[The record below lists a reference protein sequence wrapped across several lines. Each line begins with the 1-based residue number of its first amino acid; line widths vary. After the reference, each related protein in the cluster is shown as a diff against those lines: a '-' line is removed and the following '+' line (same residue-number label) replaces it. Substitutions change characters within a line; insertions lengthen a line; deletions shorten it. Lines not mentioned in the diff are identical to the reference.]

1 MTCWQTLGIAPT
13 SDEAAI
19 KKAYAAR
26 IREHRPDRDPEGF
39 RAVRAAYEE
48 ALVQCAYIRPR
59 HEKKRKRQREAD
71 APAEAIPKPPP
82 QNPSDSTYYGYTAT
96 LPPQVSET
104 LRAPENV
111 AYLDRPQENRR
122 EMAPHDYLDRPA
134 DIPES
139 PAARLARWR
148 TAWENA
154 ADDAAL
160 LAVLQTQATEAALYN
175 IDVQADY
182 RDALYQYFWQHDHRL
197 RSYLWA
203 SKHYHLPENESQN
216 DREQIARYLD
226 DCRAAWEQLA
236 SDHKLLVVRQA
247 QAADPALQNTILRQ
261 RYLAALRDHLT
272 ASTIYPI
279 SYYWAKAYY
288 HGEGFG
294 KKDPHRYSDYPERR
308 LRHFCDQLDRATDD
322 AALLAVLQQQ
332 QEDPL
337 LIYPPFRADYAHA
350 LATRLPAWADCPQ
363 SLAWAQAHH
372 TLPTLSAEQQQ
383 AALLARLQAAWD
395 GLGDD
400 NLLAVLQQQAARYHD
415 HLQHIDLRIDYLAA
429 LRQHLAS
436 RDHLP
441 RSTYWAGEQYQLHH
455 SHDGEY
461 QRRYLAAR
469 VALNQPPEFTRSPR
483 YAALADWLAQN
494 PWRRRLALWRDWT
507 VSREHPAHRQWQA
520 LYHDLAPQLRSA
532 SAPGLDRQLFY
543 RRSLLVATSLALAGI
558 ASLGGNTAGVVQILL
573 VLFYNIY
580 LATSDFPECDLAK
593 YHLYRSSP
601 PLRTL
606 DHAYHPL
613 PYGAYWLLADLA
625 VIARTLTA
633 PEPPWTGFAA
643 LWFILRFFQPL
654 WSLKRAV
661 LVGWQP
667 TYPPD
672 AAQPLMTAAIQLAC
686 IGFWSLGTL
695 YHGEEMPLLYGITT
709 LLGIGLYSLCW
720 LRLPAERM
728 AQRRTMLDLAPAVLI
743 PPLAFLG
750 DSDPYYSAGAL
761 LLAPLLALALYYQ
774 YSPRWRDVLPLAAFA
789 IAVETT
795 AVLYLGASLHRL
807 GAWSAAHGIGYLP
820 VFVLG
825 VLLALHYLAW
835 LLQGFADDEPLR
847 G

>member
-1 MTCWQTLGIAPT
+1 MSCWQTLGIAPT

-48 ALVQCAYIRPR
+48 ALRLRAYIRPH
-59 HEKKRKRQREAD
+59 HEKKMQRRRA
-71 APAEAIPKPPP
+71 AEAAPDAASAAMADPPRENPPAAAETPHIPP
-82 QNPSDSTYYGYTAT
+82 DTAYYGYIAA
-96 LPPQVSET
+96 LPPEIT
-104 LRAPENV
+104 EALREPENV
-111 AYLDRPQENRR
+111 AYLERPAPPER
-122 EMAPHDYLDRPA
+122 ETAPHDYRDRPA
-134 DIPES
+134 D
-139 PAARLARWR
+139 AR
-148 TAWENA
+148 EN
-154 ADDAAL
+154 
-160 LAVLQTQATEAALYN
+160 
-175 IDVQADY
+175 
-182 RDALYQYFWQHDHRL
+182 
-197 RSYLWA
+197 
-203 SKHYHLPENESQN
+203 P
-216 DREQIARYLD
+216 
-226 DCRAAWEQLA
+226 
-236 SDHKLLVVRQA
+236 
-247 QAADPALQNTILRQ
+247 
-261 RYLAALRDHLT
+261 
-272 ASTIYPI
+272 
-279 SYYWAKAYY
+279 
-288 HGEGFG
+288 
-294 KKDPHRYSDYPERR
+294 
-308 LRHFCDQLDRATDD
+308 
-322 AALLAVLQQQ
+322 
-332 QEDPL
+332 
-337 LIYPPFRADYAHA
+337 
-350 LATRLPAWADCPQ
+350 
-363 SLAWAQAHH
+363 
-372 TLPTLSAEQQQ
+372 
-383 AALLARLQAAWD
+383 AALLARLQGEWQDA
-395 GLGDD
+395 GDD
-400 NLLAVLQQQAARYHD
+400 KLLAILQAQADEAA
-415 HLQHIDLRIDYLAA
+415 LQHIDLRSDYLDA

-441 RSTYWAGEQYQLHH
+441 RSTVWAGEQYQLHH
-455 SHDGEY
+455 SHDAEY

-469 VALNQPPEFTRSPR
+469 VALKQPPEFTRSLR
-483 YAALADWLAQN
+483 YAALADWLQQS

-507 VSREHPAHRQWQA
+507 ASREHPAYRQWQA

-580 LATSDFPECDLAK
+580 LATSDFPEYDLAK

-643 LWFILRFFQPL
+643 LWFILRFFQTL
-654 WSLKRAV
+654 WSLKRAI

-686 IGFWSLGTL
+686 LGL
-695 YHGEEMPLLYGITT
+695 WLPRALNGEAMPLLYAITA

-774 YSPRWRDVLPLAAFA
+774 YSPRWRDVLPLATFA
-789 IAVETT
+789 IAVEIA
-795 AVLYLGASLHRL
+795 AVLYLGASLRRL
-807 GAWSAAHGIGYLP
+807 GSWSAAHGIGYLP

-847 G
+847 D

>member
-19 KKAYAAR
+19 KPAYAAR

-48 ALVQCAYIRPR
+48 ALRLRVHIRPH
-59 HEKKRKRQREAD
+59 HEKKMQRRCA
-71 APAEAIPKPPP
+71 AEAAPDAASAAMAD
-82 QNPSDSTYYGYTAT
+82 QNPPAAAETPHIPPDTAYYGYTAA
-96 LPPQVSET
+96 LPPEIT
-104 LRAPENV
+104 EALREPENV
-111 AYLDRPQENRR
+111 AYLERPAPHER
-122 EMAPHDYLDRPA
+122 ETAPHDYRDRPA
-134 DIPES
+134 DT
-139 PAARLARWR
+139 R
-148 TAWENA
+148 EN
-154 ADDAAL
+154 
-160 LAVLQTQATEAALYN
+160 
-175 IDVQADY
+175 
-182 RDALYQYFWQHDHRL
+182 
-197 RSYLWA
+197 
-203 SKHYHLPENESQN
+203 P
-216 DREQIARYLD
+216 
-226 DCRAAWEQLA
+226 
-236 SDHKLLVVRQA
+236 
-247 QAADPALQNTILRQ
+247 
-261 RYLAALRDHLT
+261 
-272 ASTIYPI
+272 
-279 SYYWAKAYY
+279 
-288 HGEGFG
+288 
-294 KKDPHRYSDYPERR
+294 
-308 LRHFCDQLDRATDD
+308 
-322 AALLAVLQQQ
+322 
-332 QEDPL
+332 
-337 LIYPPFRADYAHA
+337 
-350 LATRLPAWADCPQ
+350 
-363 SLAWAQAHH
+363 
-372 TLPTLSAEQQQ
+372 
-383 AALLARLQAAWD
+383 AALLARLQGEWQDAS
-395 GLGDD
+395 DD
-400 NLLAVLQQQAARYHD
+400 KLLAILQAQADEAA
-415 HLQHIDLRIDYLAA
+415 LQHIDLRIDYLDA

-441 RSTYWAGEQYQLHH
+441 RSTVWAGEQYQLHH
-455 SHDGEY
+455 SHDAEY
-461 QRRYLAAR
+461 RRRYLAAR
-469 VALNQPPEFTRSPR
+469 VALNQPPEFIHSPR
-483 YAALADWLAQN
+483 YAALADWLQQS

-507 VSREHPAHRQWQA
+507 ASREHPAYRQWQA

-580 LATSDFPECDLAK
+580 LATSDFPEYDLAK

-643 LWFILRFFQPL
+643 LWFILRFFQTL

-667 TYPPD
+667 QDVPD
-672 AAQPLMTAAIQLAC
+672 AAQPLMTTAIQLAC
-686 IGFWSLGTL
+686 LGL
-695 YHGEEMPLLYGITT
+695 WLPRALNGEAMPLLYAITA
-709 LLGIGLYSLCW
+709 LLGIGLYGLCW
-720 LRLPAERM
+720 LRLPADQS

>member
-48 ALVQCAYIRPR
+48 ALRLRVHIRPH
-59 HEKKRKRQREAD
+59 HEKKMQRRCA
-71 APAEAIPKPPP
+71 AEAAPDAASAAMAD
-82 QNPSDSTYYGYTAT
+82 QNPPAAAETPHIPPDTAYYGYTAA
-96 LPPQVSET
+96 LPPEIT
-104 LRAPENV
+104 EALREPENV
-111 AYLDRPQENRR
+111 AYLERPAPHER
-122 EMAPHDYLDRPA
+122 ETAPHDYRDRPA
-134 DIPES
+134 DT
-139 PAARLARWR
+139 R
-148 TAWENA
+148 EN
-154 ADDAAL
+154 
-160 LAVLQTQATEAALYN
+160 
-175 IDVQADY
+175 
-182 RDALYQYFWQHDHRL
+182 
-197 RSYLWA
+197 
-203 SKHYHLPENESQN
+203 P
-216 DREQIARYLD
+216 
-226 DCRAAWEQLA
+226 
-236 SDHKLLVVRQA
+236 
-247 QAADPALQNTILRQ
+247 
-261 RYLAALRDHLT
+261 
-272 ASTIYPI
+272 
-279 SYYWAKAYY
+279 
-288 HGEGFG
+288 
-294 KKDPHRYSDYPERR
+294 
-308 LRHFCDQLDRATDD
+308 
-322 AALLAVLQQQ
+322 
-332 QEDPL
+332 
-337 LIYPPFRADYAHA
+337 
-350 LATRLPAWADCPQ
+350 
-363 SLAWAQAHH
+363 
-372 TLPTLSAEQQQ
+372 
-383 AALLARLQAAWD
+383 AALLARLQGEWQDAS
-395 GLGDD
+395 DD
-400 NLLAVLQQQAARYHD
+400 KLLAILQAQADEAA
-415 HLQHIDLRIDYLAA
+415 LQHIDLRIDYLDA

-441 RSTYWAGEQYQLHH
+441 RSTVWAGEQYQLHH
-455 SHDGEY
+455 SHDAEY
-461 QRRYLAAR
+461 RRRYLAAR
-469 VALNQPPEFTRSPR
+469 VALNQPPEFIHSPR
-483 YAALADWLAQN
+483 YAALADWLQQS

-507 VSREHPAHRQWQA
+507 ASREHPAYRQWQA

-580 LATSDFPECDLAK
+580 LATSDFPEYDLAK

-643 LWFILRFFQPL
+643 LWFILRFFQTL

-667 TYPPD
+667 QDVPD
-672 AAQPLMTAAIQLAC
+672 AAQPLMTTAIQLAC
-686 IGFWSLGTL
+686 LGL
-695 YHGEEMPLLYGITT
+695 WLPRALNGEAMPLLYAITA
-709 LLGIGLYSLCW
+709 LLGIGLYGLCW
-720 LRLPAERM
+720 LRLPADQS

>member
-1 MTCWQTLGIAPT
+1 MSCWQTLGIAPT

-48 ALVQCAYIRPR
+48 ALRLRVHIRPR
-59 HEKKRKRQREAD
+59 HEKKMQRRRA
-71 APAEAIPKPPP
+71 AEAAPDAASDAMTD
-82 QNPSDSTYYGYTAT
+82 QNPPAAAETPHIPPDTAYYGYIAA
-96 LPPQVSET
+96 LPPEIT
-104 LRAPENV
+104 EALREPENV
-111 AYLDRPQENRR
+111 AYLERPAPHER
-122 EMAPHDYLDRPA
+122 ETAPHDYRDRPA
-134 DIPES
+134 DS
-139 PAARLARWR
+139 R
-148 TAWENA
+148 EN
-154 ADDAAL
+154 
-160 LAVLQTQATEAALYN
+160 
-175 IDVQADY
+175 
-182 RDALYQYFWQHDHRL
+182 
-197 RSYLWA
+197 
-203 SKHYHLPENESQN
+203 P
-216 DREQIARYLD
+216 
-226 DCRAAWEQLA
+226 
-236 SDHKLLVVRQA
+236 
-247 QAADPALQNTILRQ
+247 
-261 RYLAALRDHLT
+261 
-272 ASTIYPI
+272 
-279 SYYWAKAYY
+279 
-288 HGEGFG
+288 
-294 KKDPHRYSDYPERR
+294 
-308 LRHFCDQLDRATDD
+308 
-322 AALLAVLQQQ
+322 
-332 QEDPL
+332 
-337 LIYPPFRADYAHA
+337 
-350 LATRLPAWADCPQ
+350 
-363 SLAWAQAHH
+363 
-372 TLPTLSAEQQQ
+372 
-383 AALLARLQAAWD
+383 AALLARLQGEWQDAS
-395 GLGDD
+395 DD
-400 NLLAVLQQQAARYHD
+400 KLLAILQAQADEAA
-415 HLQHIDLRIDYLAA
+415 LQHIDLRIDYLDA

-441 RSTYWAGEQYQLHH
+441 RSTIWAGEQYQLHH
-455 SHDGEY
+455 SHDAEY
-461 QRRYLAAR
+461 RRRYLAAR
-469 VALNQPPEFTRSPR
+469 VALNQPPEFIHSPR
-483 YAALADWLAQN
+483 YAALADWLQQS

-507 VSREHPAHRQWQA
+507 ASREHPAYRQWQA

-580 LATSDFPECDLAK
+580 LATSDFPEYDLAK

-625 VIARTLTA
+625 VIARTLTV

-643 LWFILRFFQPL
+643 LWFILRFFQTL

-667 TYPPD
+667 QDVPD
-672 AAQPLMTAAIQLAC
+672 AAQPLMTTAIQLAC
-686 IGFWSLGTL
+686 LGL
-695 YHGEEMPLLYGITT
+695 WLPRALNGEAMPLLYAITA

-720 LRLPAERM
+720 LRLPADQS
-728 AQRRTMLDLAPAVLI
+728 AQRRTMLDLAPAVIL
-743 PPLAFLG
+743 PPLAFFG
-750 DSDPYYSAGAL
+750 NAGPYYTIGAL

>member
-48 ALVQCAYIRPR
+48 ALRLRAYIRPH
-59 HEKKRKRQREAD
+59 HEKKMQRRRA
-71 APAEAIPKPPP
+71 AEAAPDAASEAMAD
-82 QNPSDSTYYGYTAT
+82 QNPPAAAETPHIPPDTAYYGYIAA
-96 LPPQVSET
+96 LPPEIT
-104 LRAPENV
+104 EALREPENV
-111 AYLDRPQENRR
+111 AYLERP
-122 EMAPHDYLDRPA
+122 APHERETAPHEYHDRPA
-134 DIPES
+134 DT
-139 PAARLARWR
+139 R
-148 TAWENA
+148 EN
-154 ADDAAL
+154 
-160 LAVLQTQATEAALYN
+160 
-175 IDVQADY
+175 
-182 RDALYQYFWQHDHRL
+182 
-197 RSYLWA
+197 
-203 SKHYHLPENESQN
+203 P
-216 DREQIARYLD
+216 
-226 DCRAAWEQLA
+226 
-236 SDHKLLVVRQA
+236 
-247 QAADPALQNTILRQ
+247 
-261 RYLAALRDHLT
+261 
-272 ASTIYPI
+272 
-279 SYYWAKAYY
+279 
-288 HGEGFG
+288 
-294 KKDPHRYSDYPERR
+294 
-308 LRHFCDQLDRATDD
+308 
-322 AALLAVLQQQ
+322 
-332 QEDPL
+332 
-337 LIYPPFRADYAHA
+337 
-350 LATRLPAWADCPQ
+350 
-363 SLAWAQAHH
+363 
-372 TLPTLSAEQQQ
+372 
-383 AALLARLQAAWD
+383 AALLARLQGEWQDAS
-395 GLGDD
+395 DD
-400 NLLAVLQQQAARYHD
+400 KLLAILQAQADEAA
-415 HLQHIDLRIDYLAA
+415 LQHIDLRSDYLDA

-441 RSTYWAGEQYQLHH
+441 RSTIWAGEQYQLHH
-455 SHDGEY
+455 SHDAEY
-461 QRRYLAAR
+461 RRRYLAAR
-469 VALNQPPEFTRSPR
+469 VALNQPPEFIHSPR
-483 YAALADWLAQN
+483 YAALADWLQQS

-507 VSREHPAHRQWQA
+507 ASREHPAYRQWQA

-532 SAPGLDRQLFY
+532 SAPGLDRQLLY

-580 LATSDFPECDLAK
+580 LATSDFPEYDLAK

-625 VIARTLTA
+625 VIARTLTV

-643 LWFILRFFQPL
+643 LWFILRFFQTL

-667 TYPPD
+667 QDVPD
-672 AAQPLMTAAIQLAC
+672 AAQPLMTALAQLAC
-686 IGFWSLGTL
+686 IGFWCLGTL
-695 YHGEEMPLLYGITT
+695 YHGEEMPVLLAITA

-720 LRLPAERM
+720 LRLPADQS
-728 AQRRTMLDLAPAVLI
+728 AQRRTMLDLAPAVIL
-743 PPLAFLG
+743 PPLAFFG
-750 DSDPYYSAGAL
+750 NAGPYYTIGAL

>member
-19 KKAYAAR
+19 KQAYAAR

-48 ALVQCAYIRPR
+48 ALRLRVHIRPH
-59 HEKKRKRQREAD
+59 HEKKMQRRCA
-71 APAEAIPKPPP
+71 AEAAPDAASAAMAD
-82 QNPSDSTYYGYTAT
+82 QNPPAAAETPHIPPDTAYYGYTAA
-96 LPPQVSET
+96 LPPEIT
-104 LRAPENV
+104 EALREPENV
-111 AYLDRPQENRR
+111 AYLERPAPHER
-122 EMAPHDYLDRPA
+122 ETAPHDYRDRPA
-134 DIPES
+134 DT
-139 PAARLARWR
+139 R
-148 TAWENA
+148 EN
-154 ADDAAL
+154 
-160 LAVLQTQATEAALYN
+160 
-175 IDVQADY
+175 
-182 RDALYQYFWQHDHRL
+182 
-197 RSYLWA
+197 
-203 SKHYHLPENESQN
+203 P
-216 DREQIARYLD
+216 
-226 DCRAAWEQLA
+226 
-236 SDHKLLVVRQA
+236 
-247 QAADPALQNTILRQ
+247 
-261 RYLAALRDHLT
+261 
-272 ASTIYPI
+272 
-279 SYYWAKAYY
+279 
-288 HGEGFG
+288 
-294 KKDPHRYSDYPERR
+294 
-308 LRHFCDQLDRATDD
+308 
-322 AALLAVLQQQ
+322 
-332 QEDPL
+332 
-337 LIYPPFRADYAHA
+337 
-350 LATRLPAWADCPQ
+350 
-363 SLAWAQAHH
+363 
-372 TLPTLSAEQQQ
+372 
-383 AALLARLQAAWD
+383 AALLARLQGEWQDAS
-395 GLGDD
+395 DD
-400 NLLAVLQQQAARYHD
+400 KLLAILQAQADEAA
-415 HLQHIDLRIDYLAA
+415 LQHIDLRIDYLDA

-441 RSTYWAGEQYQLHH
+441 RSTVWAGEQYQLHH
-455 SHDGEY
+455 SHDAEY
-461 QRRYLAAR
+461 RRRYLAAR
-469 VALNQPPEFTRSPR
+469 VALNQPPEFIHSPR
-483 YAALADWLAQN
+483 YAALADWLQQS

-507 VSREHPAHRQWQA
+507 ASREHPAYRQWQA

-580 LATSDFPECDLAK
+580 LATSDFPEYDLAK

-643 LWFILRFFQPL
+643 LWFILRFFQTL

-667 TYPPD
+667 QDVPD
-672 AAQPLMTAAIQLAC
+672 AAQPLMTTAIQLAC
-686 IGFWSLGTL
+686 LGL
-695 YHGEEMPLLYGITT
+695 WLPRALNGEAMPLLYAITA

-720 LRLPAERM
+720 LRLPADQS

>member
-48 ALVQCAYIRPR
+48 ALRLRAYIRPH
-59 HEKKRKRQREAD
+59 HEKKMQRRRA
-71 APAEAIPKPPP
+71 AEAAPDAASDAMTD
-82 QNPSDSTYYGYTAT
+82 QNPPAAAETPHIPPDTAYYGYIAA
-96 LPPQVSET
+96 LPPEIT
-104 LRAPENV
+104 EALREPENV
-111 AYLDRPQENRR
+111 AYLERPAPPER
-122 EMAPHDYLDRPA
+122 ETAPHEYHDRPA
-134 DIPES
+134 DT
-139 PAARLARWR
+139 R
-148 TAWENA
+148 EN
-154 ADDAAL
+154 
-160 LAVLQTQATEAALYN
+160 
-175 IDVQADY
+175 
-182 RDALYQYFWQHDHRL
+182 
-197 RSYLWA
+197 
-203 SKHYHLPENESQN
+203 P
-216 DREQIARYLD
+216 
-226 DCRAAWEQLA
+226 
-236 SDHKLLVVRQA
+236 
-247 QAADPALQNTILRQ
+247 
-261 RYLAALRDHLT
+261 
-272 ASTIYPI
+272 
-279 SYYWAKAYY
+279 
-288 HGEGFG
+288 
-294 KKDPHRYSDYPERR
+294 
-308 LRHFCDQLDRATDD
+308 
-322 AALLAVLQQQ
+322 
-332 QEDPL
+332 
-337 LIYPPFRADYAHA
+337 
-350 LATRLPAWADCPQ
+350 
-363 SLAWAQAHH
+363 
-372 TLPTLSAEQQQ
+372 
-383 AALLARLQAAWD
+383 AALLARLQGEWQDA
-395 GLGDD
+395 GDD
-400 NLLAVLQQQAARYHD
+400 KLLAILQAQADEAA
-415 HLQHIDLRIDYLAA
+415 LQHIDLRSDYLDA

-441 RSTYWAGEQYQLHH
+441 RSTIWAGEQYQLHR
-455 SHDGEY
+455 SYDAEY
-461 QRRYLAAR
+461 RRRYLAAR
-469 VALNQPPEFTRSPR
+469 VALNQLPEFIHSPR
-483 YAALADWLAQN
+483 YAALADWLQQS

-507 VSREHPAHRQWQA
+507 ASREHPAYRQWQA

-532 SAPGLDRQLFY
+532 SAPGLDQQLFY

-580 LATSDFPECDLAK
+580 LATSDFPEYDLAK

-625 VIARTLTA
+625 VIARTLTV

-643 LWFILRFFQPL
+643 LWFILRFFQTL

-667 TYPPD
+667 QDVPD
-672 AAQPLMTAAIQLAC
+672 AAQPLMTALAQLAC
-686 IGFWSLGTL
+686 IGFWCLGTL

-728 AQRRTMLDLAPAVLI
+728 AQRRTMLDLAPAVIL
-743 PPLAFLG
+743 PPLAFFG
-750 DSDPYYSAGAL
+750 NAEPYYTIGAL

-789 IAVETT
+789 VAVEIA

>member
-26 IREHRPDRDPEGF
+26 IREHRPDRDPESF

-48 ALVQCAYIRPR
+48 ALRLRAYIRPH
-59 HEKKRKRQREAD
+59 HEKKMQRRCA
-71 APAEAIPKPPP
+71 AEAAPDAASAAMAD
-82 QNPSDSTYYGYTAT
+82 QNPPAAAETPHIPPDTAYYGYTAA
-96 LPPQVSET
+96 LPPEIT
-104 LRAPENV
+104 EALREPENV
-111 AYLDRPQENRR
+111 AYLERPAPHER
-122 EMAPHDYLDRPA
+122 ETAPHDYRDRPA
-134 DIPES
+134 DT
-139 PAARLARWR
+139 R
-148 TAWENA
+148 EN
-154 ADDAAL
+154 
-160 LAVLQTQATEAALYN
+160 
-175 IDVQADY
+175 
-182 RDALYQYFWQHDHRL
+182 
-197 RSYLWA
+197 
-203 SKHYHLPENESQN
+203 P
-216 DREQIARYLD
+216 
-226 DCRAAWEQLA
+226 
-236 SDHKLLVVRQA
+236 
-247 QAADPALQNTILRQ
+247 
-261 RYLAALRDHLT
+261 
-272 ASTIYPI
+272 
-279 SYYWAKAYY
+279 
-288 HGEGFG
+288 
-294 KKDPHRYSDYPERR
+294 
-308 LRHFCDQLDRATDD
+308 
-322 AALLAVLQQQ
+322 
-332 QEDPL
+332 
-337 LIYPPFRADYAHA
+337 
-350 LATRLPAWADCPQ
+350 
-363 SLAWAQAHH
+363 
-372 TLPTLSAEQQQ
+372 
-383 AALLARLQAAWD
+383 AALLARLQGEWQDAS
-395 GLGDD
+395 DD
-400 NLLAVLQQQAARYHD
+400 KLLAILQAQADEAA
-415 HLQHIDLRIDYLAA
+415 LQHIDLRIDYLDA

-441 RSTYWAGEQYQLHH
+441 RSTVWAGEQYQLHH
-455 SHDGEY
+455 SHDAEY
-461 QRRYLAAR
+461 RRRYLAAR
-469 VALNQPPEFTRSPR
+469 VALNQPPEFIHSPR
-483 YAALADWLAQN
+483 YAALADWLQQS

-507 VSREHPAHRQWQA
+507 ASREHPAYRQWQA

-580 LATSDFPECDLAK
+580 LATSDFPEYDLAK

-643 LWFILRFFQPL
+643 LWFILRFFQTL

-667 TYPPD
+667 QDVPD
-672 AAQPLMTAAIQLAC
+672 AAQPLMTTAIQLAC
-686 IGFWSLGTL
+686 LGL
-695 YHGEEMPLLYGITT
+695 WLPRALNGEAMPLLYAITA
-709 LLGIGLYSLCW
+709 LLGIGLYGLCW
-720 LRLPAERM
+720 LRLPADQS

>member
-19 KKAYAAR
+19 KQAYAAR

-48 ALVQCAYIRPR
+48 ALRLRVHIRPR
-59 HEKKRKRQREAD
+59 HEKKMQRHRA
-71 APAEAIPKPPP
+71 AEAAPDAASEAMADPPRESPPAAAETPHIPP
-82 QNPSDSTYYGYTAT
+82 DTAYYGYIAA
-96 LPPQVSET
+96 LPPEIT
-104 LRAPENV
+104 EALREPENV
-111 AYLDRPQENRR
+111 AYLERPAPHER
-122 EMAPHDYLDRPA
+122 ETAPHDYRDRPA
-134 DIPES
+134 DS
-139 PAARLARWR
+139 R
-148 TAWENA
+148 EN
-154 ADDAAL
+154 
-160 LAVLQTQATEAALYN
+160 
-175 IDVQADY
+175 
-182 RDALYQYFWQHDHRL
+182 
-197 RSYLWA
+197 
-203 SKHYHLPENESQN
+203 P
-216 DREQIARYLD
+216 
-226 DCRAAWEQLA
+226 
-236 SDHKLLVVRQA
+236 
-247 QAADPALQNTILRQ
+247 
-261 RYLAALRDHLT
+261 
-272 ASTIYPI
+272 
-279 SYYWAKAYY
+279 
-288 HGEGFG
+288 
-294 KKDPHRYSDYPERR
+294 
-308 LRHFCDQLDRATDD
+308 
-322 AALLAVLQQQ
+322 
-332 QEDPL
+332 
-337 LIYPPFRADYAHA
+337 
-350 LATRLPAWADCPQ
+350 
-363 SLAWAQAHH
+363 
-372 TLPTLSAEQQQ
+372 
-383 AALLARLQAAWD
+383 AALLARLQGEWQDAS
-395 GLGDD
+395 DD
-400 NLLAVLQQQAARYHD
+400 KLLAILQAQADEAA
-415 HLQHIDLRIDYLAA
+415 LQHIDLRSDYLDA

-441 RSTYWAGEQYQLHH
+441 RSTIWAGEQYQLHH
-455 SHDGEY
+455 SHDAEY
-461 QRRYLAAR
+461 RRRYLAAR

-483 YAALADWLAQN
+483 YAALADWLQQS

-507 VSREHPAHRQWQA
+507 ASREHPAYRQWQA

-606 DHAYHPL
+606 DHACDPL

-633 PEPPWTGFAA
+633 PEPPWTSFAA
-643 LWFILRFFQPL
+643 LWFILRFFQTL
-654 WSLKRAV
+654 WSLKRAA

-667 TYPPD
+667 QDVPD

-686 IGFWSLGTL
+686 LGL
-695 YHGEEMPLLYGITT
+695 WLPRALNGEAMPLLYAITA
-709 LLGIGLYSLCW
+709 LLGIGLYGLCW

-728 AQRRTMLDLAPAVLI
+728 AQRRTMLDLAPAVIL
-743 PPLAFLG
+743 PPLAFFG
-750 DSDPYYSAGAL
+750 NAGPYYTIGAL

>member
-1 MTCWQTLGIAPT
+1 MSCWQTLGIAPT

-48 ALVQCAYIRPR
+48 ALRLRVHIRPH
-59 HEKKRKRQREAD
+59 HEKKMQRRRA
-71 APAEAIPKPPP
+71 AEAAPDAASEAMAD
-82 QNPSDSTYYGYTAT
+82 QNPPAAAETPHIPPDTAYYGYIAA
-96 LPPQVSET
+96 LPAEIT
-104 LRAPENV
+104 EALREPENV
-111 AYLDRPQENRR
+111 AYLERPVPHER
-122 EMAPHDYLDRPA
+122 ETAPHDYRDRPA
-134 DIPES
+134 DT
-139 PAARLARWR
+139 R
-148 TAWENA
+148 EN
-154 ADDAAL
+154 
-160 LAVLQTQATEAALYN
+160 
-175 IDVQADY
+175 
-182 RDALYQYFWQHDHRL
+182 
-197 RSYLWA
+197 
-203 SKHYHLPENESQN
+203 P
-216 DREQIARYLD
+216 
-226 DCRAAWEQLA
+226 
-236 SDHKLLVVRQA
+236 
-247 QAADPALQNTILRQ
+247 
-261 RYLAALRDHLT
+261 
-272 ASTIYPI
+272 
-279 SYYWAKAYY
+279 
-288 HGEGFG
+288 
-294 KKDPHRYSDYPERR
+294 
-308 LRHFCDQLDRATDD
+308 
-322 AALLAVLQQQ
+322 
-332 QEDPL
+332 
-337 LIYPPFRADYAHA
+337 
-350 LATRLPAWADCPQ
+350 
-363 SLAWAQAHH
+363 
-372 TLPTLSAEQQQ
+372 
-383 AALLARLQAAWD
+383 AALLARLQGEWQDAS
-395 GLGDD
+395 DD
-400 NLLAVLQQQAARYHD
+400 KLLAILQAQADEAA
-415 HLQHIDLRIDYLAA
+415 LQHIDLRIDYLDA
-429 LRQHLAS
+429 LRQYLAS

-441 RSTYWAGEQYQLHH
+441 RSTIWAGEQYQLHH
-455 SHDGEY
+455 SHDAEY
-461 QRRYLAAR
+461 RRRYLAAR
-469 VALNQPPEFTRSPR
+469 VALNQPPEFIHSPR
-483 YAALADWLAQN
+483 YAALADWLQQS

-507 VSREHPAHRQWQA
+507 ASREHPAYRQWQA

-580 LATSDFPECDLAK
+580 LATSDFPEYDLAK

-625 VIARTLTA
+625 VIARTLTV

-643 LWFILRFFQPL
+643 LWFILRFFQTL

-667 TYPPD
+667 QDVPD
-672 AAQPLMTAAIQLAC
+672 AAQPLMTTAIQLAC
-686 IGFWSLGTL
+686 LGL
-695 YHGEEMPLLYGITT
+695 WLPRALNGEAMPLLYAITA

-720 LRLPAERM
+720 LRLPADQS
-728 AQRRTMLDLAPAVLI
+728 AQRRTMLDLAPAVIL
-743 PPLAFLG
+743 PPLAFFG
-750 DSDPYYSAGAL
+750 NAGPYYTIGAL